1 MPARALINT
10 IRPRASRVVRSYI
23 LSYYS
28 IHRRDNGRIR
38 TFRTLR
44 PRRNP
49 SHRGHI
55 TQRTLDSAVC
65 TLFRSLVTPVTALCY
80 YMVTNTLNVYKL
92 SLFTHFFSHNWLLPL
107 FIAYIVCTLPVPSA
121 IRSIY
126 YKGSY
131 WLFPIHVPSALLG
144 LTTCVSVYSIET
156 CVNS

>member
-44 PRRNP
+44 PRRNF

-55 TQRTLDSAVC
+55 ILYS
-65 TLFRSLVTPVTALCY
+65 TLFTRDLYLLFALFRLFFRFGNLTTDKHQQFVSIKTAL
-80 YMVTNTLNVYKL
+80 VLASGEVDK
-92 SLFTHFFSHNWLLPL
+92 
-107 FIAYIVCTLPVPSA
+107 
-121 IRSIY
+121 
-126 YKGSY
+126 
-131 WLFPIHVPSALLG
+131 
-144 LTTCVSVYSIET
+144 
-156 CVNS
+156 